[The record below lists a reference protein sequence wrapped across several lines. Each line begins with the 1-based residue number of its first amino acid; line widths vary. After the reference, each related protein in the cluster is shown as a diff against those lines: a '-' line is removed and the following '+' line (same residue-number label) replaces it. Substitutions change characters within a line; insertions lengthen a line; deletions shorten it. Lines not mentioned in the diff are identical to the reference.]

1 MEEKGVFL
9 CLMFK
14 TVDETVQYRRRSQA
28 EAGAGISVFGS
39 MAQPSSSL
47 AVELSVVKSLSFSVL
62 MLSSVKQRL

>member
-28 EAGAGISVFGS
+28 EAGAGISVS
-39 MAQPSSSL
+39 MSQPSSSL